1 MAYFIELLGK
11 LTFRFSFQGY
21 FSIRGESRL
30 LSNCHVQRRPLVNRN
45 SSVCKALFTF
55 RNLILDVK
63 STFLMHSNSLN
74 VSPVSLCDSFDALTA
89 FVLFKQS
96 IGEGKRGNEFAEWY
110 VAWFEEGH
118 SYAEC
123 NISRMT

>member
-1 MAYFIELLGK
+1 M
-11 LTFRFSFQGY
+11 
-21 FSIRGESRL
+21 
-30 LSNCHVQRRPLVNRN
+30 NRN
-45 SSVCKALFTF
+45 SSGFKALFTF

-96 IGEGKRGNEFAEWY
+96 IGEDKRGNEFAEWY

-118 SYAEC
+118 A
-123 NISRMT
+123 